1 MKLSPTMEMGKALVD
16 LAVTLAGYHKE
27 LVAQGF
33 TRQEALAIIINHQSS
48 LFLAPVTTTSSGK
61 DS

>member
-1 MKLSPTMEMGKALVD
+1 MKLSPAMEMGKALVD

-33 TRQEALAIIINHQSS
+33 TRQEALAICINYQSS
-48 LFLAPVTTTSSGK
+48 LFLAPVATPSQSK
-61 DS
+61 DT